1 MELTE
6 QVQRRC
12 YADITE
18 RNQRGSGGWID
29 IASAGSPRLLEKE
42 KEWTQIRTSGSEE
55 PTTQAGRR
63 RRAWPAGCRRRSRR
77 RRCCSSEARA
87 VVLLPWA
94 GRARTVGLL
103 PLLLQRPPPC
113 AAPTR
118 ALHVTQGEERSA
130 YVRNRRRGR
139 GGAECRARTWSW
151 RGTPPS
157 WPWTAC
163 LWSPGRRDEAPR
175 DKIPRTEWLVG
186 SEWIR
191 LGENGREGGARSR
204 LWWGS
209 SMVGGGGSRS
219 EGGRGWL
226 GDGDLG
232 SRGAGEGGAAALG
245 GRAWGRGSSSAG

>member
-1 MELTE
+1 MTNQDAVLEAVKYPACIAELDY
-6 QVQRRC
+6 RK
-12 YADITE
+12 
-18 RNQRGSGGWID
+18 
-29 IASAGSPRLLEKE
+29 SP
-42 KEWTQIRTSGSEE
+42 GC
-55 PTTQAGRR
+55 RR

-204 LWWGS
+204 LW
-209 SMVGGGGSRS
+209 
-219 EGGRGWL
+219 
-226 GDGDLG
+226 
-232 SRGAGEGGAAALG
+232 
-245 GRAWGRGSSSAG
+245 

>member
-1 MELTE
+1 MRWGMTNQDAVLEAVKYPACIAELDY
-6 QVQRRC
+6 RK
-12 YADITE
+12 
-18 RNQRGSGGWID
+18 
-29 IASAGSPRLLEKE
+29 SP
-42 KEWTQIRTSGSEE
+42 GC
-55 PTTQAGRR
+55 RR

-87 VVLLPWA
+87 VVLLPWV

-103 PLLLQRPPPC
+103 PLLLQRPPSC

-163 LWSPGRRDEAPR
+163 LWSPGRRDEARQNPK
-175 DKIPRTEWLVG
+175 DGV
-186 SEWIR
+186 
-191 LGENGREGGARSR
+191 
-204 LWWGS
+204 
-209 SMVGGGGSRS
+209 V
-219 EGGRGWL
+219 GWL
-226 GDGDLG
+226 GVDK
-232 SRGAGEGGAAALG
+232 AGGE
-245 GRAWGRGSSSAG
+245 

>member
-1 MELTE
+1 MLRRHHRAESTGFRWMNRHRFGWLTKVSRE
-6 QVQRRC
+6 GKGMDPNP
-12 YADITE
+12 Y
-18 RNQRGSGGWID
+18 
-29 IASAGSPRLLEKE
+29 L
-42 KEWTQIRTSGSEE
+42 GSEE

-87 VVLLPWA
+87 VVLLPWV
-94 GRARTVGLL
+94 GRASTVGLL
-103 PLLLQRPPPC
+103 LLLLQRPPQC

-139 GGAECRARTWSW
+139 GGAECRAHTWSW

-204 LWWGS
+204 LW
-209 SMVGGGGSRS
+209 
-219 EGGRGWL
+219 
-226 GDGDLG
+226 
-232 SRGAGEGGAAALG
+232 
-245 GRAWGRGSSSAG
+245 